1 MNAIRSNMFTLH
13 ALALFCRYTPSDG
26 AILAMGT
33 VFAHNLMRQ
42 LDVFWPNKIVTDKN
56 LLLSARLA
64 TIPLTLAAALIAGYY
79 RSDHPSGATGY
90 LLIVAFDVVL
100 ATVTVPLFGCFY
112 AKVPRPNAALLSI
125 LAGATVRIIL
135 EFTLP
140 KDGFLL
146 LPYDAPEFLDVGPAA
161 SAKMPTFMDHNASSS
176 SDDLVWDPDVEVC
189 DQPQFEDYTG
199 VDSLAAFLTSLLVF
213 LLVQTLEH
221 HLGRPLFTIPGMR
234 GYDKNDVGS
243 SFDENNNTANFNT
256 VVRDD
261 KGVVLKMMGSSVLG
275 GLFLHGDKTRNSGKN
290 EVSDGTHH
298 YINDDDTVKNALG
311 RAPDEIAE
319 GDEEGTPE

>member
-1 MNAIRSNMFTLH
+1 ME
-13 ALALFCRYTPSDG
+13 
-26 AILAMGT
+26 T

-125 LAGATVRIIL
+125 LAGAIVRIVL

-161 SAKMPTFMDHNASSS
+161 SAKVPTFIDAPAS
-176 SDDLVWDPDVEVC
+176 DVWDPDVEVC

-234 GYDKNDVGS
+234 GYDKSVMGGYS
-243 SFDENNNTANFNT
+243 DENNTAYFNT

-261 KGVVLKMMGSSVLG
+261 KGAVLKMMGSSVLG
-275 GLFLHGDKTRNSGKN
+275 FAFRGGNHGN
-290 EVSDGTHH
+290 EVSGGTHH
-298 YINDDDTVKNALG
+298 DNDGNVSKALDV
-311 RAPDEIAE
+311 PDEIAE
-319 GDEEGTPE
+319 GDEATDE